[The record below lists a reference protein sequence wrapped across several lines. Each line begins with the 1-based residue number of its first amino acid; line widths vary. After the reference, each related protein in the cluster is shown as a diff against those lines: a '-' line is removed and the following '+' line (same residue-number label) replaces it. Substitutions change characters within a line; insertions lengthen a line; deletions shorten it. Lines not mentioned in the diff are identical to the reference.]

1 MADQNFVR
9 DEIATVAKDILYPA
23 FGGIL
28 RVQDDTLLSRGGG
41 KGVRLYDEIER
52 DCHVYSVLQK
62 RKMAVIAR
70 PWTVEAA
77 SNSRADKKAADL
89 VREQLNSLATP
100 EVGTLE
106 AMTTIPSNFDLAC
119 LNLLDAILKGFAVGE
134 IMWDYVDGQICATDI
149 KAKNQFRFTFDEK
162 YLLRL
167 RTPESLYKGIELPGG
182 KFILH
187 SFGAKD
193 SNPMGLGLGS
203 RLFWPAFFKKN
214 GIVFWLTFLERFA
227 SPLIVGKYPAGADD
241 KTQADVL
248 AAVGSIAQDAG
259 VAIPDNTLLE
269 FLESSRSGSV
279 THEQF
284 AKFMDDQISECV
296 LGETMTTS
304 SRGGGGLNA
313 GGQAQV
319 QNEVRLELVKADADL
334 LSSTLNATL
343 VAWISRYNYP
353 DAKPPK
359 VWRIVEEAKDL
370 SAQAT
375 RDKSIFDMG
384 FRPTLAYIQD
394 NYGGEW
400 VDMKAIPP
408 ASGNAPTPIP
418 GLPPSTDATA
428 AFAEDPQQQ
437 LAGNLTQGATDPWKK
452 VIDHVKSLVNKASS
466 MQELKSSIENAYD
479 GLPLDDLAAVMS
491 MGYAA
496 AHLAGMSDVQ
506 DGN

>member
-1 MADQNFVR
+1 MVNPTVIR

-28 RVQDDTLLSRGGG
+28 RIQDDTLLSRAGG

-70 PWTVEAA
+70 PWTVQAA
-77 SNSRADKKAADL
+77 SSSRIDKKAADL
-89 VREQLNSLATP
+89 VREQLNNLATP
-100 EVGTLE
+100 QLDTMN
-106 AMTTIPSNFDLAC
+106 AMAVVPSNFDLAC

-134 IMWDYVDGQICATDI
+134 IMWETDGSQIVASDI
-149 KAKNQFRFTFDEK
+149 KPKNQFRFSFDEN
-162 YLLRL
+162 YQLRL
-167 RTPESLYKGIELPGG
+167 RTPENLLHGIQLPGG
-182 KFILH
+182 KFIVH

-193 SNPMGLGLGS
+193 GNPMGLGLGS
-203 RLFWPAFFKKN
+203 KLFWPAFFKKN
-214 GIVFWLTFLERFA
+214 GLVFWLTFLERFA
-227 SPLIVGKYPAGADD
+227 SPLIMGKYPAGADD

-248 AAVGSIAQDAG
+248 AAVTSIAQDAG
-259 VAIPDNTLLE
+259 VAIPENTTLS
-269 FLESSRSGSV
+269 FLESSRSGTV

-313 GGQAQV
+313 GAHAQV
-319 QNEVRLELVKADADL
+319 QNKTRLELDKADADL

-343 VAWISRYNYP
+343 ISWISRYNYP
-353 DAKPPK
+353 EATPPK
-359 VWRIVEEAKDL
+359 VWRLVEEVKDL
-370 SAQAT
+370 AAQAT
-375 RDKSIFDMG
+375 RDKTLFDMG
-384 FRPTLAYIQD
+384 FRPTINYITD
-394 NYGGEW
+394 TYGGEW
-400 VDMKAIPP
+400 VDMKVQPP
-408 ASGNAPTPIP
+408 TSGTAPTPIP
-418 GLPPSTDATA
+418 SAPATPDATA
-428 AFAEDPQQQ
+428 AFAEDAQQR
-437 LAGNLTQGATDPWKK
+437 LAGNLTQAASDPWKQ
-452 VIDHVKSLVNKASS
+452 VIDHVESLVKKSKSLE
-466 MQELKSSIENAYD
+466 ELKIAIEGAYS
-479 GLPLDDLAAVMS
+479 GLPLDDMRAVMS